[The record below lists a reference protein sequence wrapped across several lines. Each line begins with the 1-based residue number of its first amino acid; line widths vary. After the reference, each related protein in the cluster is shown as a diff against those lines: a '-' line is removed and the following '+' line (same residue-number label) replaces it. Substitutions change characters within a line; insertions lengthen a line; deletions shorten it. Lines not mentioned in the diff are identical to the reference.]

1 LVAPVAFD
9 ALRVTVAPAQLFALV
24 EALVAVTVHRGTPEI
39 DVDGGSTVIG
49 VA

>member
-9 ALRVTVAPAQLFALV
+9 ALRVTVAPAQLLAFV
-24 EALVAVTVHRGTPEI
+24 DTFVAVTEQRGTPEI
-39 DVDGGSTVIG
+39 VVVIGSTVIG